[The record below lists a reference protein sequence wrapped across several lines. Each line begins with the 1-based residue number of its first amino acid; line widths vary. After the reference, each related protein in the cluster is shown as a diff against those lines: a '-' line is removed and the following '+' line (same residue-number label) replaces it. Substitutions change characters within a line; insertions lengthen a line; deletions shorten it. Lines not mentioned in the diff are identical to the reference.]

1 MTEIPASAAGRAAL
15 RHVVWPH
22 AAGRAL
28 PKRQSPAAERLCEPH
43 AGHRAQPLSQEGL
56 TA

>member
-1 MTEIPASAAGRAAL
+1 MTEIPASAAGRSAL
-15 RHVVWPH
+15 RHVVWPR

-28 PKRQSPAAERLCEPH
+28 PKRQSPASERLCEPH
-43 AGHRAQPLSQEGL
+43 AGHRAQPPSQEDL